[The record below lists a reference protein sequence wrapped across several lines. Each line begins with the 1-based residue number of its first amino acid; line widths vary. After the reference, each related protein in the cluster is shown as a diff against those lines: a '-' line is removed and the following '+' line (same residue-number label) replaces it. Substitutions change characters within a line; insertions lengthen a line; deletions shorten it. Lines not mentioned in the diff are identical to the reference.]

1 MGIRSLVKKAAGKA
15 GNAVSKLSSLSPD
28 QLEKIEDAREKYL
41 GAMPSADDPV
51 ANELT
56 SRLIAA
62 AGVEIYDAYLPQI
75 DKVYVPA
82 ASSVEYGGPFDAAHN
97 ERFINITKW
106 VSDPEESSLEK
117 LVNVYDALSNERCN
131 IALVFHRTRD
141 AAQVYL
147 GVIDT
152 ENADNN
158 VNVESYIRRL
168 EGALRGNFPGS
179 EWSGGVYSGTIPCLR
194 GLRDVSVAS
203 VSNIPTEKSEKF
215 VSQTIEKLLD
225 GVVPRSRREEYAVI
239 LLATPAFDV
248 EERKL
253 RLQQLYTGLAPYASW
268 QTNYTYQESESEGSS
283 ATVGMNAGLSV
294 GQQAGTNQSL
304 SAGGSVADSE
314 NRGVTDSE
322 SDSYQQSIS
331 ESQSDS
337 ESHTEGVSDSV
348 SDTDTVGFGVSASS
362 GGSVS
367 AGATVGVPGTGANAE
382 VTKSF
387 SYGMHADTSHA
398 HGKTR
403 GTSSSDTTTQTATKG
418 LSESVG
424 TTTGRAISNTLG
436 RAVTRSLTNTV
447 GNFASAN
454 LGGNFGVNFA
464 RSSTVT
470 VTIGKNEG
478 ITQNHTNYA
487 IKHALGL
494 LEKQMAR
501 LEQGSA
507 LGLWDFAAYVLSE
520 DVTTASNVAHSYLA
534 LTQGEESFM
543 SQASVNLWRGDVSG
557 EDAAQTI
564 CEYLRDLR
572 HPLFGLNPD
581 ITKNQPNVLPYP
593 AVVTATTTLTG
604 KELARSLNFPRK
616 SVAGLPVFECA
627 SFGRNVATFDERPL
641 AQCVR
646 LGAIYHMHRAEPTP
660 VLLDKDSLTSHVLV
674 TGSTGSGKSNAVY
687 RLLEGAVAQGVG
699 FLVVE
704 PAKGEYKDVFGCD
717 EGVSVFGTNPEY
729 APLLTLDPF
738 SFPKGIHVLEH
749 LDRLIEIFNVCWP
762 MYAAMPAVLKNAVEK
777 AYEDCGWE
785 LTASRNPYGE
795 GLYPSFV
802 DVARNVREIIDSS
815 EYDAENK
822 GAYKG
827 SLLTRLNSLTTGING
842 MVFSPDEIDAS
853 ELFDGR
859 TIVDLSRVG
868 SSETKSLLMG
878 ILVLKLQEHRMTQG
892 IAHNS
897 GLRHLTVL
905 EEAHNLLKRTSTEQP
920 ADGGNLLGKSV
931 EMLSNAIAEMRTYG
945 EGFVIA
951 DQAPGLL
958 DASVIRN
965 TNTKIVLRLPEGGDR
980 GLVGGSEALTDA
992 QVAELARLP
1001 RGVAAVYQNDWIEAV
1016 LCKID
1021 KAEHGEGR
1029 YEYRPPTT
1037 DSVLERDAMAALE
1050 IASLLSKCESVTDEA
1065 KLRDL
1070 REKMSSLGL
1079 GAARQVAALETLR
1092 NPPAEPRMTKLAPIM
1107 SELFPDAKAAV
1118 VQAVDASSEMR
1129 EWTEHVRDALQ
1140 RECAQ
1145 VECGQV
1151 ERDIIQAIFVDYLY
1165 VEQNDAQKLERWT
1178 REGGLW

>member
-1 MGIRSLVKKAAGKA
+1 MGIKNLVKKAVGKA

-28 QLEKIEDAREKYL
+28 QLEKIEEARAKYL
-41 GAMPSADDPV
+41 RAMPSADDPV
-51 ANELT
+51 ADELT

-62 AGVEIYDAYLPQI
+62 AGVEIYGAYLPQI

-82 ASSVEYGGPFDAAHN
+82 ESTAEYGRPFDAAHN
-97 ERFINITKW
+97 ARLINITKW
-106 VSDPEESSLEK
+106 VSDPEENSLEK
-117 LVNVYDALSNERCN
+117 LVNVYDVLSNERCN

-179 EWSGGVYSGTIPCLR
+179 EWSGEVISDEISCLK

-203 VSNIPTEKSEKF
+203 ISNIPTEKSEKF
-215 VSQTIEKLLD
+215 ISQTIEKILD
-225 GVVPRSRREEYAVI
+225 GVVPRSYREEYAVI
-239 LLATPAFDV
+239 LLATPVPDV

-283 ATVGMNAGLSV
+283 ATVGVNAGLSV
-294 GQQAGTNQSL
+294 GRQAGTNQSL
-304 SAGGSVADSE
+304 STGDSVADSE

-322 SDSYQQSIS
+322 SDSQQVSVS

-337 ESHTEGVSDSV
+337 MSHTDGVSDSE
-348 SDTDTVGFGVSASS
+348 SDSHSFSAGIYGGVSGKLGPIKAS
-362 GGSVS
+362 GGGSLGYGYS
-367 AGATVGVPGTGANAE
+367 KGW
-382 VTKSF
+382 TKS
-387 SYGMHADTSHA
+387 
-398 HGKTR
+398 K
-403 GTSSSDTTTQTATKG
+403 SSSDTISQTTSKG

-447 GNFASAN
+447 GNFASTN

-470 VTIGKNEG
+470 ATIGKNEG
-478 ITQNHTNYA
+478 ITQTHTNYA
-487 IKHALGL
+487 IKRALEL
-494 LEKQMAR
+494 LEKQMTR

-520 DVTTASNVAHSYLA
+520 DVTTAGNVAHSYLA

-557 EDAAQTI
+557 EGAAQTI

-581 ITKNQPNVLPYP
+581 IVDRQPNVLPYP

-641 AQCVR
+641 CKGVR
-646 LGAIYHMHRAEPTP
+646 LGSIYHMHRAEPTP
-660 VLLDKDSLTSHVLV
+660 VLLDRDSLASHVFV

-687 RLLEGAVAQGVG
+687 RLLEGAVEQGAG

-717 EGVSVFGTNPEY
+717 KGVSVFGTNPEY
-729 APLLTLDPF
+729 APLLKLDPF
-738 SFPKGIHVLEH
+738 SFPKGMHVLEH

-762 MYAAMPAVLKNAVEK
+762 MYAAMPAVLKNAVERS
-777 AYEDCGWE
+777 YEDCGWE
-785 LTASRNPYGE
+785 LAASRNPYGE
-795 GLYPSFV
+795 GLYPCFA

-827 SLLTRLNSLTTGING
+827 SLLTRLNSLTTGISG
-842 MVFSPDEIDAS
+842 MVFSSDEVDAS
-853 ELFDGR
+853 VLFDGR

-892 IAHNS
+892 LTHNS

-905 EEAHNLLKRTSTEQP
+905 EEAHNLLKRTSTEQTSE
-920 ADGGNLLGKSV
+920 GGNLLGKSV

-958 DASVIRN
+958 DTSVIRN

-980 GLVGGSEALTDA
+980 ELVGGSEALTDA
-992 QVAELARLP
+992 QVTELARLP

-1021 KAEHGEGR
+1021 RAEHGGGR
-1029 YEYRPPTT
+1029 YEHRPPA
-1037 DSVLERDAMAALE
+1037 SKVSERDSAVALE
-1050 IASLLSKCESVTDEA
+1050 IASLLSRCEGVTDEA

-1070 REKMSSLGL
+1070 REKMSGLGL
-1079 GAARQVAALETLR
+1079 SAARQVAVLELFR
-1092 NPPAEPRMTKLAPIM
+1092 NPPAEPRMTRLAPVM
-1107 SELFPDAKAAV
+1107 SELFPGAKAAAIEV
-1118 VQAVDASSEMR
+1118 IDATDEMR
-1129 EWTEHVRDALQ
+1129 EWTERVRDVLQ
-1140 RECAQ
+1140 RECAA
-1145 VECGQV
+1145 VERGQV
-1151 ERDIIQAIFVDYLY
+1151 ERDIIQALFVECLY
-1165 VEQNDAQKLERWT
+1165 IEKSDVHRLERWT
-1178 REGGLW
+1178 HEGGLW

>member
-1 MGIRSLVKKAAGKA
+1 MGIKNLVKKAAGKA

-28 QLEKIEDAREKYL
+28 QLVKIEDAREKYL
-41 GAMPSADDPV
+41 GERPSADDPV

-82 ASSVEYGGPFDAAHN
+82 ASSVEYGIPFDAAHN

-106 VSDPEESSLEK
+106 VSDPEENSLEK
-117 LVNVYDALSNERCN
+117 LVNVYDALSNEHCN

-141 AAQVYL
+141 AARVYL

-158 VNVESYIRRL
+158 VNVESYMRRL

-179 EWSGGVYSGTIPCLR
+179 EWSGGVSSGTIPCLR
-194 GLRDVSVAS
+194 GLRDMSVAS

-225 GVVPRSRREEYAVI
+225 GVLPRSRREEYTVI
-239 LLATPAFDV
+239 LLATPALDV

-304 SAGGSVADSE
+304 STGGSVADSE

-322 SDSYQQSIS
+322 SDSQHVSVS

-337 ESHTEGVSDSV
+337 TSHTDGASDST
-348 SDTDTVGFGVSASS
+348 SNSASVKVGPS
-362 GGSVS
+362 F
-367 AGATVGVPGTGANAE
+367 AGV
-382 VTKSF
+382 
-387 SYGMHADTSHA
+387 DLSHS
-398 HGKTR
+398 KTHS
-403 GTSSSDTTTQTATKG
+403 TNSSDTTTQTATKG

-424 TTTGRAISNTLG
+424 TTTGRAVSNTLG

-470 VTIGKNEG
+470 ATIGKNEG

-487 IKHALGL
+487 IKHALEL

-557 EDAAQTI
+557 EGAAQTI

-660 VLLDKDSLTSHVLV
+660 VLLDKDSLTSHVFV

-729 APLLTLDPF
+729 APLLKLDPF
-738 SFPKGIHVLEH
+738 SFPKGMHVLEH

-785 LTASRNPYGE
+785 LAASRNPYGE

-842 MVFSPDEIDAS
+842 TVFSPDEIDAGR
-853 ELFDGR
+853 LFDGR

-920 ADGGNLLGKSV
+920 AEGGNLLGKSV

-980 GLVGGSEALTDA
+980 ELVGGSERLPMPRLQSWQGFLVALPRSIRTIGSRRFC
-992 QVAELARLP
+992 ARLTGP
-1001 RGVAAVYQNDWIEAV
+1001 STERGGMNTARRRQIAFWNEMPWRLWKLLRCSANARALRMRRSCEIF
-1016 LCKID
+1016 
-1021 KAEHGEGR
+1021 GR
-1029 YEYRPPTT
+1029 R
-1037 DSVLERDAMAALE
+1037 
-1050 IASLLSKCESVTDEA
+1050 C
-1065 KLRDL
+1065 
-1070 REKMSSLGL
+1070 
-1079 GAARQVAALETLR
+1079 
-1092 NPPAEPRMTKLAPIM
+1092 PA
-1107 SELFPDAKAAV
+1107 
-1118 VQAVDASSEMR
+1118 
-1129 EWTEHVRDALQ
+1129 
-1140 RECAQ
+1140 
-1145 VECGQV
+1145 
-1151 ERDIIQAIFVDYLY
+1151 
-1165 VEQNDAQKLERWT
+1165 
-1178 REGGLW
+1178 

>member
-1 MGIRSLVKKAAGKA
+1 MGIKNLVKKAAGKA

-41 GAMPSADDPV
+41 GAMPSADDP
-51 ANELT
+51 AASELT

-62 AGVEIYDAYLPQI
+62 AGVEIYSAYLPQI

-82 ASSVEYGGPFDAAHN
+82 ESTTEYGRSFDTAHN

-106 VSDPEESSLEK
+106 VSDPEENSLEK
-117 LVNVYDALSNERCN
+117 LVNVYDVLSNERCN

-141 AAQVYL
+141 TAQVYL
-147 GVIDT
+147 GVIDAQ
-152 ENADNN
+152 NADNN

-179 EWSGGVYSGTIPCLR
+179 EWSGGVFSGTIPCLR
-194 GLRDVSVAS
+194 GLRDASVAS

-225 GVVPRSRREEYAVI
+225 GVVPRSYREEYTVI
-239 LLATPAFDV
+239 LLATPALDV

-268 QTNYTYQESESEGSS
+268 QTNYTYQESGSEGSS
-283 ATVGMNAGLSV
+283 ATVGVNAGLSV
-294 GQQAGTNQSL
+294 GRQAGTNQSL
-304 SAGGSVADSE
+304 SSGDSVADSE

-322 SDSYQQSIS
+322 SDSQQVSVS

-337 ESHTEGVSDSV
+337 TSHSNSRNESETGGWHIGVGVGIPKTPLQVGGGVS
-348 SDTDTVGFGVSASS
+348 
-362 GGSVS
+362 
-367 AGATVGVPGTGANAE
+367 
-382 VTKSF
+382 KSE
-387 SYGMHADTSHA
+387 
-398 HGKTR
+398 TR
-403 GTSSSDTTTQTATKG
+403 GTSATNTTTQTATKG

-424 TTTGRAISNTLG
+424 TTTGRAVSNTLG
-436 RAVTRSLTNTV
+436 RAVTKSLTNTV
-447 GNFASAN
+447 GNFASTN

-470 VTIGKNEG
+470 ATIGKNEG

-487 IKHALGL
+487 IKHALEL

-520 DVTTASNVAHSYLA
+520 DVTTANNVAHSYLA

-557 EDAAQTI
+557 EGAAQTI

-646 LGAIYHMHRAEPTP
+646 LGAIYHMHRAELTP
-660 VLLDKDSLTSHVLV
+660 VLLDKDSLTSHVFV

-687 RLLEGAVAQGVG
+687 LLLEGAVAQGVG

-892 IAHNS
+892 IEHNS

-980 GLVGGSEALTDA
+980 ELVGGSEALTDA

-1021 KAEHGEGR
+1021 KAEHGERR
-1029 YEYRPPTT
+1029 YEFRGSP
-1037 DSVLERDAMAALE
+1037 AAPN
-1050 IASLLSKCESVTDEA
+1050 AHD
-1065 KLRDL
+1065 
-1070 REKMSSLGL
+1070 
-1079 GAARQVAALETLR
+1079 GAATVRIAEILCGCTSLTSTQAMDELRGSLRAANLTSCERVRIMRAFADASQGGGQIKALAPCMAILFPSVEKAIEVAYHTSLKADDWSLAAESALR
-1092 NPPAEPRMTKLAPIM
+1092 VCGGDDMIAQARRMTIHCLMVHYLINEIQDEQAFRDWM
-1107 SELFPDAKAAV
+1107 QRTRV
-1118 VQAVDASSEMR
+1118 V
-1129 EWTEHVRDALQ
+1129 
-1140 RECAQ
+1140 
-1145 VECGQV
+1145 
-1151 ERDIIQAIFVDYLY
+1151 
-1165 VEQNDAQKLERWT
+1165 
-1178 REGGLW
+1178 

>member
-179 EWSGGVYSGTIPCLR
+179 EWSGGVFSGTIPCLR

-785 LTASRNPYGE
+785 LAASRNPYGD
-795 GLYPSFV
+795 GLYPCFA

-815 EYDAENK
+815 EYDTENK

-827 SLLTRLNSLTTGING
+827 SLLTRISSLTTGING
-842 MVFSPDEIDAS
+842 MVFSSDEIDAS

-878 ILVLKLQEHRMTQG
+878 VLVLKLQEHRMTQG
-892 IAHNS
+892 MAHNS

-920 ADGGNLLGKSV
+920 AEGGNLLGKSV

-980 GLVGGSEALTDA
+980 ELAGGSEALTDA

-1029 YEYRPPTT
+1029 YEFRGSP
-1037 DSVLERDAMAALE
+1037 AAPN
-1050 IASLLSKCESVTDEA
+1050 AHD
-1065 KLRDL
+1065 
-1070 REKMSSLGL
+1070 
-1079 GAARQVAALETLR
+1079 GAATVRIAEILCGCTSLTGTQAMDELRGSLRAANLTSCERVRIMRAFADASQGGGQIKALAPCMAILFPSVEKAIEAAYHTSLKADDWSLAAESALR
-1092 NPPAEPRMTKLAPIM
+1092 VCGGDDMIAQARRMTIHCLMVHYLINEIQDEQAFRDWM
-1107 SELFPDAKAAV
+1107 QRTRV
-1118 VQAVDASSEMR
+1118 V
-1129 EWTEHVRDALQ
+1129 
-1140 RECAQ
+1140 
-1145 VECGQV
+1145 
-1151 ERDIIQAIFVDYLY
+1151 
-1165 VEQNDAQKLERWT
+1165 
-1178 REGGLW
+1178 

>member
-1 MGIRSLVKKAAGKA
+1 MGIKSLVKKAAGKA

-41 GAMPSADDPV
+41 GAIPSVDDPV

-62 AGVEIYDAYLPQI
+62 AGVEIYSAYLPQI
-75 DKVYVPA
+75 DKAYVPA
-82 ASSVEYGGPFDAAHN
+82 ESATEYGRPFDAAHN

-106 VSDPEESSLEK
+106 VSDPEENSLEK
-117 LVNVYDALSNERCN
+117 LVNVYDVLSNERCN

-141 AAQVYL
+141 VVQVYL

-179 EWSGGVYSGTIPCLR
+179 EWSGGVFSGTIPCLR
-194 GLRDVSVAS
+194 GLRDMSVAS

-225 GVVPRSRREEYAVI
+225 GVVPRNYREEYTVI
-239 LLATPAFDV
+239 LLATPTLDV

-268 QTNYTYQESESEGSS
+268 QTSYTYQESGSEGSS
-283 ATVGMNAGLSV
+283 ATVGVNAGLSV
-294 GQQAGTNQSL
+294 GRQAGTNQSL
-304 SAGGSVADSE
+304 SSGDSVADSE

-322 SDSYQQSIS
+322 SDSQQVSVS

-337 ESHTEGVSDSV
+337 TSHTDGVSDS
-348 SDTDTVGFGVSASS
+348 TNNSASIKAGPS
-362 GGSVS
+362 FASVDLS
-367 AGATVGVPGTGANAE
+367 HS
-382 VTKSF
+382 KSH
-387 SYGMHADTSHA
+387 STN
-398 HGKTR
+398 
-403 GTSSSDTTTQTATKG
+403 SSDTTTQTATKG

-424 TTTGRAISNTLG
+424 ITTGRAVSNTLG

-447 GNFASAN
+447 GNFASTN

-470 VTIGKNEG
+470 ATIGKNEG

-487 IKHALGL
+487 IKHALKL

-543 SQASVNLWRGDVSG
+543 SQASVNLWRGDVSDEG
-557 EDAAQTI
+557 AAQTI

-641 AQCVR
+641 GQGVR
-646 LGAIYHMHRAEPTP
+646 LGNIYHMHRAEPTP
-660 VLLDKDSLTSHVLV
+660 VLLDKDSLTSHVFV

-729 APLLTLDPF
+729 APLLRLDPF
-738 SFPKGIHVLEH
+738 SFPKGMHVLEH

-785 LTASRNPYGE
+785 LATSRNPYGD
-795 GLYPSFV
+795 GLYPCFA
-802 DVARNVREIIDSS
+802 DVAHNVREIIDSS

-827 SLLTRLNSLTTGING
+827 SLLTRISSLTTGING
-842 MVFSPDEIDAS
+842 MVFSSDEIDVG

-878 ILVLKLQEHRMTQG
+878 ILVLKLQEHRMAQG
-892 IAHNS
+892 MAHNS

-920 ADGGNLLGKSV
+920 AEGGNLLGKSV

-980 GLVGGSEALTDA
+980 ELVGGSEALTDA

-1021 KAEHGEGR
+1021 RAEHGEGR
-1029 YEYRPPTT
+1029 YEFRGSPAAPTAHDVAT
-1037 DSVLERDAMAALE
+1037 TVRIAEILCGYTALTGTQAMDELKESLRAANLTSCERVRIMRAFADASQGGGQIKTLAPCMAILFPSVKKAIEVAYHASPKADDWSLAAESALRVCGGDGM
-1050 IASLLSKCESVTDEA
+1050 IAQ
-1065 KLRDL
+1065 
-1070 REKMSSLGL
+1070 
-1079 GAARQVAALETLR
+1079 AR
-1092 NPPAEPRMTKLAPIM
+1092 RMTIHCLMVHYLIN
-1107 SELFPDAKAAV
+1107 ELQDEQAFRDWQQRTRV
-1118 VQAVDASSEMR
+1118 V
-1129 EWTEHVRDALQ
+1129 
-1140 RECAQ
+1140 
-1145 VECGQV
+1145 
-1151 ERDIIQAIFVDYLY
+1151 
-1165 VEQNDAQKLERWT
+1165 
-1178 REGGLW
+1178 

>member
-1 MGIRSLVKKAAGKA
+1 MGIKGLVKKAAGKA
-15 GNAVSKLSSLSPD
+15 GNAVSKLSSLSLD

-41 GAMPSADDPV
+41 GTMPSADDPV

-75 DKVYVPA
+75 SKVYVPA
-82 ASSVEYGGPFDAAHN
+82 ESTAEYGGPFDSAHN

-106 VSDPEESSLEK
+106 VSDPEENSLEK
-117 LVNVYDALSNERCN
+117 LVNVYDVLSNERCN
-131 IALVFHRTRD
+131 IALVFRRTRD
-141 AAQVYL
+141 AARVYL

-152 ENADNN
+152 ENSDNN
-158 VNVESYIRRL
+158 VNVESYMRRL

-179 EWSGGVYSGTIPCLR
+179 EWSGGVVSGKIPCQ
-194 GLRDVSVAS
+194 GSLRDVSVAS
-203 VSNIPTEKSEKF
+203 VSNIPTEKSERF

-225 GVVPRSRREEYAVI
+225 GIVPRSRREEYTVI
-239 LLATPAFDV
+239 LLATPTLDV
-248 EERKL
+248 EEQKL

-268 QTNYTYQESESEGSS
+268 QTNYTYQESGSEGSS
-283 ATVGMNAGLSV
+283 ATVGVNAGLSV
-294 GQQAGTNQSL
+294 GRQAGTNQSL

-322 SDSYQQSIS
+322 SDSQQVSVS

-337 ESHTEGVSDSV
+337 TSHSDAQNESETSAWNVGVGAGVPTTPIQVGGGVSQ
-348 SDTDTVGFGVSASS
+348 
-362 GGSVS
+362 
-367 AGATVGVPGTGANAE
+367 
-382 VTKSF
+382 
-387 SYGMHADTSHA
+387 
-398 HGKTR
+398 GKTR
-403 GTSSSDTTTQTATKG
+403 GASVTDTTTQTATKG
-418 LSESVG
+418 LSETVG
-424 TTTGRAISNTLG
+424 TTTGRAVSNTLG

-447 GNFASAN
+447 GNFASTN

-470 VTIGKNEG
+470 ATIGKNEG

-487 IKHALGL
+487 IKHALEL

-543 SQASVNLWRGDVSG
+543 SLASVNLWRGDVSG
-557 EDAAQTI
+557 ESAAQTI
-564 CEYLRDLR
+564 CEYLCDLR

-616 SVAGLPVFECA
+616 SIAGLPVFECA

-641 AQCVR
+641 GQGVR
-646 LGAIYHMHRAEPTP
+646 LGNIYHMHRAEPTP
-660 VLLDKDSLTSHVLV
+660 VLLDKDSLTSHVFV

-717 EGVSVFGTNPEY
+717 EGVSIFGTNPEY
-729 APLLTLDPF
+729 APLLKLDPF
-738 SFPKGIHVLEH
+738 SFPKGMRVLEH

-762 MYAAMPAVLKNAVEK
+762 MYAAMPAVLKNAVER

-785 LTASRNPYGE
+785 LAASKNPYGD
-795 GLYPSFV
+795 GLYPCFA

-827 SLLTRLNSLTTGING
+827 SLLTRLNSLKTGING
-842 MVFSPDEIDAS
+842 TVFSSDEIDAGA
-853 ELFDGR
+853 LFDRR

-878 ILVLKLQEHRMTQG
+878 ILVLKLQEYRMTQG
-892 IAHNS
+892 IVHNS

-905 EEAHNLLKRTSTEQP
+905 EEAHNLLKRTSTEQS
-920 ADGGNLLGKSV
+920 AEGGNLLGKSV

-980 GLVGGSEALTDA
+980 ELVGGSEALTDA
-992 QVAELARLP
+992 QIAELARLP

-1029 YEYRPPTT
+1029 YEYCPPT
-1037 DSVLERDAMAALE
+1037 DGAQERDATTALE
-1050 IASLLSKCESVTDEA
+1050 IASLLSRCEGVTDEV

-1070 REKMSSLGL
+1070 REKMSGLGL
-1079 GAARQVAALETLR
+1079 GATRRAAVLEMLR
-1092 NPPAEPRMTKLAPIM
+1092 NPPVEPRMTKLAPIM
-1107 SELFPDAKAAV
+1107 GELFPCTKAA
-1118 VQAVDASSEMR
+1118 AVEVIDASSEMS

-1145 VECGQV
+1145 VERGQV
-1151 ERDIIQAIFVDYLY
+1151 ERDIVQAIFVDCLY
-1165 VEQNDAQKLERWT
+1165 IEQNDAHKLERWT

>member
-1 MGIRSLVKKAAGKA
+1 MGIKSLVKKAAGKA

-41 GAMPSADDPV
+41 GEMPSPDDPV

-62 AGVEIYDAYLPQI
+62 AGIEIYSAYLPQI

-82 ASSVEYGGPFDAAHN
+82 ESATEYGRPFDAAHN

-106 VSDPEESSLEK
+106 VSDPEENSLEK
-117 LVNVYDALSNERCN
+117 LVNVYDVLSNERCN

-141 AAQVYL
+141 VVQVHL

-179 EWSGGVYSGTIPCLR
+179 EWSGGVFSGTIPCLR

-225 GVVPRSRREEYAVI
+225 GVVPRNYREEYTVI
-239 LLATPAFDV
+239 LLATPTLDV

-268 QTNYTYQESESEGSS
+268 QTSYTYQESGSEGSS
-283 ATVGMNAGLSV
+283 ATVGVNAGLSV
-294 GQQAGTNQSL
+294 GRQAGTNQSL
-304 SAGGSVADSE
+304 SSGDSVADSE

-322 SDSYQQSIS
+322 SDSQQVSVS

-337 ESHTEGVSDSV
+337 TSHTDGVSDST
-348 SDTDTVGFGVSASS
+348 SNSASIKAGPS
-362 GGSVS
+362 FASV
-367 AGATVGVPGTGANAE
+367 
-382 VTKSF
+382 
-387 SYGMHADTSHA
+387 DLSHS
-398 HGKTR
+398 KTHS
-403 GTSSSDTTTQTATKG
+403 TNSSDTTTQTATKG

-424 TTTGRAISNTLG
+424 TTTGRAVSNTLG

-447 GNFASAN
+447 GNFASTN

-470 VTIGKNEG
+470 ATIGKNEG

-487 IKHALGL
+487 IKHALEL

-543 SQASVNLWRGDVSG
+543 SQASVNLWRGDVSD
-557 EDAAQTI
+557 ERAAQTI

-641 AQCVR
+641 GQGVR
-646 LGAIYHMHRAEPTP
+646 LGNIYHMHRAEPTP
-660 VLLDKDSLTSHVLV
+660 VLLDKDSLTSHVFV

-699 FLVVE
+699 YLVVE

-729 APLLTLDPF
+729 AQLLKLNPF
-738 SFPKGIHVLEH
+738 SFPKGMHVLEH

-785 LTASRNPYGE
+785 LAASRNPYGD
-795 GLYPSFV
+795 GLYPCFA
-802 DVARNVREIIDSS
+802 DVAHNVREIIDSS

-827 SLLTRLNSLTTGING
+827 SLLTRISSLTTGING
-842 MVFSPDEIDAS
+842 MVFSSDEIDVGD
-853 ELFDGR
+853 LFDGR

-878 ILVLKLQEHRMTQG
+878 ILVLKLQEHRMAQG
-892 IAHNS
+892 MAHNS

-920 ADGGNLLGKSV
+920 AEGGNLLGKSV

-980 GLVGGSEALTDA
+980 ELVGGAEALTDA

-1029 YEYRPPTT
+1029 YEYCPPTGG
-1037 DSVLERDAMAALE
+1037 VLERDTAAALE
-1050 IASLLSKCESVTDEA
+1050 IASLLSKCEGITDEV

-1070 REKMSSLGL
+1070 REKMSGLGL
-1079 GAARQVAALETLR
+1079 GATRKAAVLEMLR
-1092 NPPAEPRMTKLAPIM
+1092 NPPVEPRMTKLAPIM
-1107 SELFPDAKAAV
+1107 GELFPYTKAA
-1118 VQAVDASSEMR
+1118 AVEVIDASDEIR
-1129 EWTEHVRDALQ
+1129 EWTERVRDALQ
-1140 RECAQ
+1140 RECTQ
-1145 VECGQV
+1145 VERGQV
-1151 ERDIIQAIFVDYLY
+1151 ERDIIQSIFVDCLY
-1165 VEQNDAQKLERWT
+1165 MEQNDVHKLERWT

>member
-1 MGIRSLVKKAAGKA
+1 MGIKSLVKKAAGKA

-41 GAMPSADDPV
+41 GEMPSPDDPV

-62 AGVEIYDAYLPQI
+62 AGIEIYSAYLPQI

-82 ASSVEYGGPFDAAHN
+82 ESATEYGRPFDAAHN

-106 VSDPEESSLEK
+106 VSDPEENSLEK
-117 LVNVYDALSNERCN
+117 LVNVYDVLSNERCN
-131 IALVFHRTRD
+131 IALVFHRIRD

-179 EWSGGVYSGTIPCLR
+179 EWSGGVFSGTIPCLR

-215 VSQTIEKLLD
+215 VSQTVEKLLD
-225 GVVPRSRREEYAVI
+225 GVVPRNYREEYTVI
-239 LLATPAFDV
+239 LLATPALDV

-268 QTNYTYQESESEGSS
+268 QTNYTYQESGSEGSS
-283 ATVGMNAGLSV
+283 ATVGVNAGLSV
-294 GQQAGTNQSL
+294 GRQAGTNQSL
-304 SAGGSVADSE
+304 SSGDSVADSE

-322 SDSYQQSIS
+322 SDSQQVSVS

-337 ESHTEGVSDSV
+337 TSHTDGVSDST
-348 SDTDTVGFGVSASS
+348 SNSASIKAGPS
-362 GGSVS
+362 FASV
-367 AGATVGVPGTGANAE
+367 
-382 VTKSF
+382 
-387 SYGMHADTSHA
+387 DLSHS
-398 HGKTR
+398 KTHS
-403 GTSSSDTTTQTATKG
+403 TNSSDTTTQTATKG

-424 TTTGRAISNTLG
+424 TTTGRAVSNTLG

-447 GNFASAN
+447 GNFASTN

-470 VTIGKNEG
+470 ATIGKNEG

-487 IKHALGL
+487 IKHALEL

-543 SQASVNLWRGDVSG
+543 SQASVNLWRGDVSD
-557 EDAAQTI
+557 ERAAQTI

-641 AQCVR
+641 GQGVR
-646 LGAIYHMHRAEPTP
+646 LGNIYHMHRAEPTP
-660 VLLDKDSLTSHVLV
+660 VLLDKDSLTSHVFV

-699 FLVVE
+699 YLVVE

-729 APLLTLDPF
+729 AQLLKLNPF
-738 SFPKGIHVLEH
+738 SFPKGMHVLEH

-785 LTASRNPYGE
+785 LAASRNSYGD
-795 GLYPSFV
+795 GLYPCFA
-802 DVARNVREIIDSS
+802 DVAHNVREIIDSS

-827 SLLTRLNSLTTGING
+827 SLLTRISSLTTGING
-842 MVFSPDEIDAS
+842 MVFSSDEIDVGD
-853 ELFDGR
+853 LFDGR

-878 ILVLKLQEHRMTQG
+878 ILVLKLQEHRMAQG
-892 IAHNS
+892 MAHNS

-920 ADGGNLLGKSV
+920 AEGGNLLGKSV

-980 GLVGGSEALTDA
+980 ELVGGAEALTDA

-1021 KAEHGEGR
+1021 KAELGEGR
-1029 YEYRPPTT
+1029 YEYCPPTGG
-1037 DSVLERDAMAALE
+1037 VLERDTAAALE
-1050 IASLLSKCESVTDEA
+1050 IASLLSKCEGITDGV

-1070 REKMSSLGL
+1070 REKMSGLGL
-1079 GAARQVAALETLR
+1079 GATRKAAVLEMLR
-1092 NPPAEPRMTKLAPIM
+1092 NPPVEPRMTKLAPIM
-1107 SELFPDAKAAV
+1107 GELFPCTKAA
-1118 VQAVDASSEMR
+1118 AVEVIDASDEMR
-1129 EWTEHVRDALQ
+1129 EWTERVRDALQ
-1140 RECAQ
+1140 RECTQ
-1145 VECGQV
+1145 VERGQV
-1151 ERDIIQAIFVDYLY
+1151 ERDIIQSIFVDCLY
-1165 VEQNDAQKLERWT
+1165 MEQNDVHKLERWT

>member
-1 MGIRSLVKKAAGKA
+1 MGIKNLVKKAAGKA

-28 QLEKIEDAREKYL
+28 QLAKIEDAREKYL
-41 GAMPSADDPV
+41 GERPSADDPV

-82 ASSVEYGGPFDAAHN
+82 ASSVEYGIPFDAAHN

-106 VSDPEESSLEK
+106 VSDPEENSLEK
-117 LVNVYDALSNERCN
+117 LVNVYDALSNEHCN

-141 AAQVYL
+141 AARVYL

-152 ENADNN
+152 ENTDNN
-158 VNVESYIRRL
+158 VNADSYMRRL

-179 EWSGGVYSGTIPCLR
+179 EWSGGVSSGTIPCLR
-194 GLRDVSVAS
+194 GLRDMSVAS

-225 GVVPRSRREEYAVI
+225 GVLPRSRREEYTVI
-239 LLATPAFDV
+239 LLATPALDV

-268 QTNYTYQESESEGSS
+268 QTNYTYHESASEGSS

-304 SAGGSVADSE
+304 STGGSVADSE

-322 SDSYQQSIS
+322 SDSQQVSVS

-337 ESHTEGVSDSV
+337 TSHTDGASDST
-348 SDTDTVGFGVSASS
+348 SNSASVKVGPS
-362 GGSVS
+362 F
-367 AGATVGVPGTGANAE
+367 AGV
-382 VTKSF
+382 
-387 SYGMHADTSHA
+387 DLSHS
-398 HGKTR
+398 KTHS
-403 GTSSSDTTTQTATKG
+403 TNSSDTTTQTATKG

-424 TTTGRAISNTLG
+424 TTTGRAVSNTLG

-470 VTIGKNEG
+470 ATIGKNEG

-487 IKHALGL
+487 IKHALEL

-557 EDAAQTI
+557 EGAAQTI

-660 VLLDKDSLTSHVLV
+660 VLLDKDSLTSHVFV

-729 APLLTLDPF
+729 APLLKLDPF
-738 SFPKGIHVLEH
+738 SFPKGMHVLEH

-785 LTASRNPYGE
+785 LAASRNPYGE

-842 MVFSPDEIDAS
+842 TVFSPDEIDAGR
-853 ELFDGR
+853 LFDGR

-920 ADGGNLLGKSV
+920 AEGGNLLGKSV

-980 GLVGGSEALTDA
+980 ELVGGSEALTDA
-992 QVAELARLP
+992 QVTELARLP

-1021 KAEHGEGR
+1021 RAEHGEGR
-1029 YEYRPPTT
+1029 YVFQGFPAVPNAYGVATT
-1037 DSVLERDAMAALE
+1037 VRIAEILCGCTALTGTWAM
-1050 IASLLSKCESVTDEA
+1050 DE
-1065 KLRDL
+1065 L
-1070 REKMSSLGL
+1070 RESLRVTNLTSCERVRIMRAFADASQG
-1079 GAARQVAALETLR
+1079 GGQIKA
-1092 NPPAEPRMTKLAPIM
+1092 LAPCMAI
-1107 SELFPDAKAAV
+1107 LFPSVKKAIEVAYYTSPKADDWSLAAESALRACGGDGMIAQARRLTIHCLMVHYLINELQDEQAFRDWQRRTRV
-1118 VQAVDASSEMR
+1118 V
-1129 EWTEHVRDALQ
+1129 
-1140 RECAQ
+1140 
-1145 VECGQV
+1145 
-1151 ERDIIQAIFVDYLY
+1151 
-1165 VEQNDAQKLERWT
+1165 
-1178 REGGLW
+1178 

>member
-1 MGIRSLVKKAAGKA
+1 MGIKSLVKKAAGKA

-41 GAMPSADDPV
+41 GEMPSPDDPV

-62 AGVEIYDAYLPQI
+62 AGIEIYSAYLPQI

-82 ASSVEYGGPFDAAHN
+82 ESATEYGRPFDAAHN

-106 VSDPEESSLEK
+106 VSDPEENSLEK
-117 LVNVYDALSNERCN
+117 LVNVYDVLSNERCN
-131 IALVFHRTRD
+131 IALVFHRIRD

-179 EWSGGVYSGTIPCLR
+179 EWSGGVFSGTIPCLR

-215 VSQTIEKLLD
+215 VSQTVEKLLD
-225 GVVPRSRREEYAVI
+225 GVVPRNYREEYTVI
-239 LLATPAFDV
+239 LLATPALDV

-268 QTNYTYQESESEGSS
+268 QTNYTYQESGSEGSS
-283 ATVGMNAGLSV
+283 ATVGVNAGLSV
-294 GQQAGTNQSL
+294 GRQAGTNQSL
-304 SAGGSVADSE
+304 SSGDSVADSE

-322 SDSYQQSIS
+322 SDSQQVSVS

-337 ESHTEGVSDSV
+337 TSHTDGVSDST
-348 SDTDTVGFGVSASS
+348 SNSASVNAS
-362 GGSVS
+362 IGGDNS
-367 AGATVGVPGTGANAE
+367 PIRLGAN
-382 VTKSF
+382 V
-387 SYGMHADTSHA
+387 SHSET
-398 HGKTR
+398 HSTN
-403 GTSSSDTTTQTATKG
+403 SSDTTTQTATKG

-424 TTTGRAISNTLG
+424 TTTGRAVSNTLG

-447 GNFASAN
+447 GNFASTN

-470 VTIGKNEG
+470 ATIGKNEG

-487 IKHALGL
+487 IKHALEL
-494 LEKQMAR
+494 LEKQMTR

-557 EDAAQTI
+557 EGAAQTI

-572 HPLFGLNPD
+572 QPLFGLNPD
-581 ITKNQPNVLPYP
+581 ITNNQPNVLPYP

-641 AQCVR
+641 GQGVR
-646 LGAIYHMHRAEPTP
+646 LGNIYHMHRAEPTP
-660 VLLDKDSLTSHVLV
+660 VLLDKDSLTSHVFV

-729 APLLTLDPF
+729 AQLLKLNPF
-738 SFPKGIHVLEH
+738 SFPKGMHVLEH

-785 LTASRNPYGE
+785 LAASRNPYGD
-795 GLYPSFV
+795 GLYPCFV
-802 DVARNVREIIDSS
+802 DVAHNVREIIDSS

-827 SLLTRLNSLTTGING
+827 SLLTRISSLTTGING
-842 MVFSPDEIDAS
+842 MVFSSDEIDVGD
-853 ELFDGR
+853 LFDGR

-878 ILVLKLQEHRMTQG
+878 ILVLKLQEHRMAQG
-892 IAHNS
+892 MAHNS

-920 ADGGNLLGKSV
+920 AEGGNLLGKSV

-980 GLVGGSEALTDA
+980 ELVGGAEALTDA

-1029 YEYRPPTT
+1029 YEYCPPTGG
-1037 DSVLERDAMAALE
+1037 VLERDTAAALE
-1050 IASLLSKCESVTDEA
+1050 IASLLSKCEGITDEV

-1070 REKMSSLGL
+1070 REKMSGLGL
-1079 GAARQVAALETLR
+1079 GATRKAAVLEMLR
-1092 NPPAEPRMTKLAPIM
+1092 NPPVEPRMTKLAPIM
-1107 SELFPDAKAAV
+1107 GELFPYTKAA
-1118 VQAVDASSEMR
+1118 AVEVIDASDEMR
-1129 EWTEHVRDALQ
+1129 EWTERVRDALQ
-1140 RECAQ
+1140 RECTQ
-1145 VECGQV
+1145 VERGQV
-1151 ERDIIQAIFVDYLY
+1151 ERDIIQSIFVDCLY
-1165 VEQNDAQKLERWT
+1165 MEQNDVHKLERWT

>member
-1 MGIRSLVKKAAGKA
+1 MGIKSLVKKAAGKA

-41 GAMPSADDPV
+41 GEMPSPDDPV

-62 AGVEIYDAYLPQI
+62 AGIEIYSAYLPQI

-82 ASSVEYGGPFDAAHN
+82 ESATEYGRPFDAAHN

-106 VSDPEESSLEK
+106 VSDPEENSLEK
-117 LVNVYDALSNERCN
+117 LVNVYDVLSNERCN
-131 IALVFHRTRD
+131 IALVFHRIRD

-179 EWSGGVYSGTIPCLR
+179 EWSGGVFSGTIPCLR

-215 VSQTIEKLLD
+215 VSQTVEKLLD
-225 GVVPRSRREEYAVI
+225 GVVPRNYREEYTVI
-239 LLATPAFDV
+239 LLATPTLDV

-268 QTNYTYQESESEGSS
+268 QTSYTYQESGSEGSS
-283 ATVGMNAGLSV
+283 ATVGVNAGLSV
-294 GQQAGTNQSL
+294 GRQAGTNQSL
-304 SAGGSVADSE
+304 SSGDSVADSE

-322 SDSYQQSIS
+322 SDSQQVSVS

-337 ESHTEGVSDSV
+337 TSHTDGISDST
-348 SDTDTVGFGVSASS
+348 SNSASIKAGPS
-362 GGSVS
+362 FASV
-367 AGATVGVPGTGANAE
+367 
-382 VTKSF
+382 
-387 SYGMHADTSHA
+387 DLSHS
-398 HGKTR
+398 KTHS
-403 GTSSSDTTTQTATKG
+403 TNSSDTTTQTATKG

-424 TTTGRAISNTLG
+424 TTTGRAVSNTLG

-447 GNFASAN
+447 GNFASTN

-470 VTIGKNEG
+470 ATIGKNEG

-487 IKHALGL
+487 IKHALEL
-494 LEKQMAR
+494 LEKQMTR

-557 EDAAQTI
+557 EGAAQTI

-572 HPLFGLNPD
+572 QPLFGLNPD
-581 ITKNQPNVLPYP
+581 ITNNQPNVLPYP

-641 AQCVR
+641 GRGVR
-646 LGAIYHMHRAEPTP
+646 LGNIYHMHRAEPTP
-660 VLLDKDSLTSHVLV
+660 VLLDKDSLTSHVFV

-729 APLLTLDPF
+729 AQLLKLNPF
-738 SFPKGIHVLEH
+738 SFPKGMHVLEH

-785 LTASRNPYGE
+785 LAASRNPYGD
-795 GLYPSFV
+795 GLYPCFA
-802 DVARNVREIIDSS
+802 DVAHNVREIIDSS

-827 SLLTRLNSLTTGING
+827 SLLTRISSLTTGING
-842 MVFSPDEIDAS
+842 MVFSSDEIDVGD
-853 ELFDGR
+853 LFDGR

-878 ILVLKLQEHRMTQG
+878 ILVLKLQEHRMAQG
-892 IAHNS
+892 MAHNS

-920 ADGGNLLGKSV
+920 AEGGNLLGKSV

-980 GLVGGSEALTDA
+980 ELVGGAEALTDA

-1029 YEYRPPTT
+1029 YEYCPPTGG
-1037 DSVLERDAMAALE
+1037 VLERDTAAALE
-1050 IASLLSKCESVTDEA
+1050 IASLLSKCEGITDEV

-1070 REKMSSLGL
+1070 REKMSGLGL
-1079 GAARQVAALETLR
+1079 GATRKAAVLEMLR
-1092 NPPAEPRMTKLAPIM
+1092 NPPVEPRMTKLAPIM
-1107 SELFPDAKAAV
+1107 GELFPYTKAA
-1118 VQAVDASSEMR
+1118 AVEVIDASDEMR
-1129 EWTEHVRDALQ
+1129 EWTERVRDALQ
-1140 RECAQ
+1140 RECTQ
-1145 VECGQV
+1145 VERGQV
-1151 ERDIIQAIFVDYLY
+1151 ERDIIQSIFVDCLY
-1165 VEQNDAQKLERWT
+1165 MEQNDVHKLERWT